1 MLHKQILKGVPAF
14 HSLPRSCHAVIAAD
28 LKSSSTSS
36 VLVDESLPYGQDSDP
51 TIPMDLSSGVTASVE
66 GMIARGEQ
74 ADAAQLPEVET
85 KDQEVR
91 EKGTT

>member
-1 MLHKQILKGVPAF
+1 
-14 HSLPRSCHAVIAAD
+14 
-28 LKSSSTSS
+28 
-36 VLVDESLPYGQDSDP
+36 
-51 TIPMDLSSGVTASVE
+51 MDLSSGVTASVE